1 MKFKRGISLALAL
14 ALIAGIGGPLDIRA
28 AAADTGSSDALAAL
42 GIDSSKAPDGFN
54 ANDPSNPYGRNTIK
68 VTPVYELYTVGLKN
82 DVLPSDKDKT
92 IDLDKRES
100 AEQCDT
106 SVSQSSQ
113 KDNTL
118 QSTLYGN
125 DDNTSTKAQQ
135 FLTAKTNFKEISKGT
150 TTSTGTYAQFP
161 VGSKGNDGYATKGY
175 LTGMTNASTKL
186 KDGTD
191 YAMAD
196 VAAGHFTS
204 SSDAKSSQTVMVY
217 AGDLS
222 AKGGLYLRFGD
233 ATTGEYGKPITLL
246 DTSKEI
252 GNPTLKDNSETVDG
266 ETTEAKLVENFAE
279 NPYQLKN
286 YLQVAT
292 GDWDN
297 DGKDEVAVYVP
308 EVGNSRIEIYDLQTE
323 DYSNPSNWRQA
334 WTYFF
339 REGSVVSNMISLVS
353 GDVNQ
358 DGVDDL
364 ACTWGYYYGPQQNAG
379 SRAVVMFGS
388 TSAHML
394 QSSQEF
400 PLTYEGSNL
409 VRASF
414 AFGDMTGG
422 GKTLILAAQ
431 SDADLKANKQNTR
444 YVGLYAW
451 NGVTFKPSVSQNFD
465 LFSKDKDKNYIYS
478 AMQNHTENGT
488 DVFHSLPL
496 CPANTAII
504 SRPTAGE
511 TNDGGKASDLLYFDS
526 LVISCDEN
534 GLNIKQALDNTD
546 AMPGED
552 YVEYDAS
559 AGSVTTAVDKDN
571 NTAGSGTLF
580 TLTQTMSK
588 DTEHKSDSY
597 TVKGQVPKYERR
609 AYYKSWWH
617 KLFRRKSYYQAF
629 VGYETVDQAVQTPY
643 TTRTPGTT
651 RLSTVN
657 LFDGSQPVKTDVNS
671 SYTLC
676 LANTDDDTSYMT
688 YTGKH
693 YYTYSDPQVLAV
705 LASPPYFSD
714 LLDRDDLSGNYAES
728 STTYSSMKGT
738 ENGTSSSST
747 ISVGAYVSFEQEFS
761 VFGVKIG
768 SVEAE
773 AAFTSGF
780 TYETEHTSS
789 LEQSITYETTSGED
803 RVAFYSIPME
813 IYEYTSYIPDGTGKY
828 TEVTSTVSIP
838 HEASIGLID
847 LSDYENIAEDYSVL
861 PSISGSVLTHTIGD
875 PSSYPSTH
883 KAYANAKAYNGDPAK
898 VDFTAAGGGSGITQE
913 ISFSTSDSKNY
924 TNTTSI
930 ETKAG
935 AGAGGVTAGVVAGS
949 ESSAG
954 KVSVNTAG
962 GSFSGSL
969 QNMPIEAKPYGY
981 GMNWRIFCYNYR
993 SGNQAFPVVT
1003 YAVTEP
1009 QAPSPLPEDF
1019 EQDVAKTT
1027 DDSVTLT
1034 WTYDKI
1040 VSGFQLYRYY
1050 NFPDGSGRKELAFV
1064 PFTDGERHDDGTY
1077 TFSYTDKNL
1086 SPYTEYE
1093 YQIQTRNNN
1102 KAEQQRNSIYSEPLT
1117 CRTKTT
1123 AGYPDISVMI
1133 DGKENQT
1140 VLPIYPDSLAT
1151 ATVKYNG
1158 DNKNPDGGKYNS
1170 VSYQWQKLNNGSWTE
1185 IAGSV
1190 SDTLS
1195 IENAGSADKGTYRCR
1210 LNVLYYDNTSKTAY
1224 SISAYSPEINTVY
1237 SKRTPKCELTVTAE
1251 NVQAGD
1257 TTQFNRTLH
1266 ISAKM
1271 SSASATSTIPTGTLS
1286 FLIRGTDFST
1296 TVAAEIDKTGK
1307 VTKDVIVP
1315 ADGAYTVTP
1324 YYPGSYVFKDMSN
1337 AEGQMV
1343 LVGENATGYQLT
1355 LTNGK
1360 DNNSVTRFTYG
1371 DTVTPSLS
1379 RMSKDTQGLQKV
1391 DNATFKYAVSG
1402 SKDSQPLTEN
1412 KKLDVGTYTLY
1423 AYVNDETKPVAE
1435 TEFTVVQRAVT
1446 LRVVTPK
1453 DGVDQTLVNPSTQ
1466 LSLSADTKNMT
1477 ADEIAALHLGYTAG
1491 NTAGNEVTL
1500 APNIAPSNYTVSP
1513 CKTTETSET
1522 LYNNYEFTFIPGV
1535 YTVNGL
1541 TYILTLKAEDFGEGA
1556 NKHSVGSASIIT
1568 AGLNAGKA
1576 DDGSAISSFT
1586 AGTDVTLTAV
1596 PDAGYAV
1603 DYWTYDGKEIE
1614 DSKEK
1619 SSVTIKTLAKPASVL
1634 VYFKTTNTKLN
1645 ASVQNKQGGTLKCTD
1660 EDGSESLKNFP
1671 AYIASGAKFNFT
1683 ATPNTGWHFKQWI
1696 LTKRGANSYPS
1707 GTPHDNGSNTLSVEV
1722 GVQDIDLA
1730 AVFERDSYTLTLEG
1744 ELTASYQTVD
1754 PNDTSKTLTKP
1765 LKSGESVTGDTKI
1778 TVAPK
1783 AGYAAA
1789 TGETY
1794 QVNGKAV
1801 EAGKLNADGS
1811 YTFPITENTKVSLKT
1826 DRAAFSI
1833 TTPKMAHGTIIA
1845 TVDGEA
1851 VDDLSKIPG
1860 GSKVELQARAD
1871 RGWHFKN
1878 WVVNDTAQDEA
1889 AAKTNGT
1896 YTISELAGDL
1906 SIHAEF
1912 AQSASYTVKATA
1924 AAGNGTVKYTLYDI
1938 YGEEVETKAMPT
1950 DGVTIYKDEEIT
1962 FHAAPK
1968 TGYQVEQWEVNGKKT
1983 AGNSKTNPEGKI
1995 RADKNIT
2002 ATVYFKVTASY
2013 QLTFGN
2019 TDTNGHLTAKIG
2031 DTAVNS
2037 QTKQPNGSEITFT
2050 AAPNTQKM
2058 VEKWTVTQGDIT
2070 ATEND
2075 AAVQVDGVNLVDP
2088 IYIHTLDAN
2097 QTIRVHFTDLVQYNA
2112 AITGTNGTGNF
2123 TYITPIQP
2131 TDTGAVNSTS
2141 AQVRKNGTLKLTLT
2155 PSTNCVGTAEE
2166 IKSELEKA
2174 APNAVVSVTEK
2185 DGSFEAVICN
2195 VTEALAVNTDTLF
2208 HKTYAITAGKAE
2220 NGSVS
2225 ASAARAKAGDKVT
2238 LTAAPASGYQLKTL
2252 TLTPETALDK
2262 TVSASTLTY
2271 TFTMPAN
2278 DVTVTAAFAAK
2289 PSSGGG
2295 AGGGG
2300 AGGGGAGGGA
2310 VAPAPTDSGSS
2321 SITAPDGTK
2330 VPATVEVKN
2339 GTAAV
2344 SADSSKL
2351 TAVSGKD
2358 SLTLDLSAD
2367 STVRTVSLTGDVVA
2381 ALAGAKN
2388 GAALTLPNGTVAL
2401 DRETLT
2407 ALGSAAQA
2415 DGMASI
2421 SIASADKS
2429 SLTGAQRKY
2438 LPKNGTIL
2446 NISAQVQPKNG
2457 TATRVH
2463 ALNGTA
2469 AISVAYTLKSGEN
2482 ADHLVAY
2489 YLAEDGSFEK
2499 LPVIYDAA
2507 TGKATFKTTHFSTF
2521 VITHEYSSDFSDVNL
2536 RKWFYNE
2543 VNTALEN
2550 GWFKGLTATK
2560 FGPDDG
2566 MTRAMLVQ
2574 VLYRMSGS
2582 KAASTAQFTDV
2593 ADGKWYAEA
2602 IAWASENGIVNGFT
2616 DGRFQPDTL
2625 ITRQQLAAILY
2636 RYDTYRGHTPQGS
2649 AALDGYADAASV
2661 ESWAAEA
2668 MSWANGNGLVTG
2680 VTPTTLV
2687 PNGTATRAQVAVILS
2702 RYTDQ

>member
-1210 LNVLYYDNTSKTAY
+1210 LNVLYYDNTSKTEY

-1660 EDGSESLKNFP
+1660 ENGSESLKNFP

-1683 ATPNTGWHFKQWI
+1683 ATPDTGWHFKQWI
-1696 LTKRGANSYPS
+1696 LSKRGANSYPS
-1707 GTPHDNGSNTLSVEV
+1707 GESDPTNGSNTLSVEV

-1754 PNDTSKTLTKP
+1754 PNDTSKTLTKS

-1826 DRAAFSI
+1826 DRAAFAI
-1833 TTPKMAHGTIIA
+1833 TTPKMEHGTIIA

-1851 VDDLSKIPG
+1851 MDDLSKIPG
-1860 GSKVELQARAD
+1860 GSKVELQARAE

-1878 WVVNDTAQDEA
+1878 WVVNNTAQDEA

-1906 SIHAEF
+1906 SISAEF
-1912 AQSASYTVKATA
+1912 AQSDFYTAKATA

-1938 YGEEVETKAMPT
+1938 YGVEVETKAMPAE
-1950 DGVTIYKDEEIT
+1950 GVTIYKDEEIT

-2013 QLTFGN
+2013 QLTFG
-2019 TDTNGHLTAKIG
+2019 TADANGHLTAKID
-2031 DTAVNS
+2031 DTAINS
-2037 QTKQPNGSEITFT
+2037 QTKQPNSSEITFT

-2075 AAVQVDGVNLVDP
+2075 AAIQVDGVNLVDP

-2097 QTIRVHFTDLVQYNA
+2097 QTIRVHFTDLEQYNA

-2123 TYITPIQP
+2123 TYTTPIQP

-2185 DGSFEAVICN
+2185 DSSFEAVIRN
-2195 VTEALAVNTDTLF
+2195 VTEALAVNTDNLF
-2208 HKTYAITAGKAE
+2208 HKTYAITANKAE

-2225 ASAARAKAGDKVT
+2225 ASAARAKAGDTVT

-2278 DVTVTAAFAAK
+2278 DVAVTAAFAVK
-2289 PSSGGG
+2289 PSS
-2295 AGGGG
+2295 
-2300 AGGGGAGGGA
+2300 GGGGAGGGA

-2429 SLTGAQRKY
+2429 SLTDAQRKY

-2457 TATRVH
+2457 TATRIH

-2469 AISVAYTLKSGEN
+2469 SVSVAYSLKNGEN
-2482 ADHLVAY
+2482 AAHLVAY

>member
-68 VTPVYELYTVGLKN
+68 VTPVYELYTVGLTS
-82 DVLPSDKDKT
+82 DVLPSDK

-100 AEQCDT
+100 AEKCDT
-106 SVSQSSQ
+106 SVSNFNQ

-135 FLTAKTNFKEISKGT
+135 FLSAQKQTLTISEGK

-161 VGSKGNDGYATKGY
+161 TGSKGNDGYATKGY
-175 LTGMTNASTKL
+175 LTGMTNAITDL

-222 AKGGLYLRFGD
+222 AKGGLYLRFGN

-252 GNPTLKDNSETVDG
+252 GNPNLTDTSDEG
-266 ETTEAKLVENFAE
+266 STTAKKVENFAE

-465 LFSKDKDKNYIYS
+465 LFSKNDKGEYIYG
-478 AMQNHTENGT
+478 AMAKHNDT
-488 DVFHSLPL
+488 FRSLPL

-511 TNDGGKASDLLYFDS
+511 VDKSTSEDKNKSNDNGKTSDLLYFDS

-534 GLNIKQALDNTD
+534 GLNIKQALDNTA
-546 AMPGED
+546 AMPDED

-617 KLFRRKSYYQAF
+617 KLFRRKSYYQTF

-714 LLDRDDLSGNYAES
+714 LLNRDDLSGNYAES

-813 IYEYTSYIPDGTGKY
+813 IYEYTSYISDGTGKY
-828 TEVTSTVSIP
+828 TKVTSTVSIP

-875 PSSYPSTH
+875 PSSYPS
-883 KAYANAKAYNGDPAK
+883 APSADSKAYNGDPAK

-949 ESSAG
+949 DSSAG

-981 GMNWRIFCYNYR
+981 GMNWKIFCYNYR

-1003 YAVTEP
+1003 YAVTGHS
-1009 QAPSPLPEDF
+1009 APSPLPEDF
-1019 EQDVAKTT
+1019 EQDVAATT

-1102 KAEQQRNSIYSEPLT
+1102 KAEQQRNSIYSELLT

-1123 AGYPDISVMI
+1123 AGYPDISVTI
-1133 DGKENQT
+1133 DGKEKQT

-1210 LNVLYYDNTSKTAY
+1210 LNVLYFDNTAQKEF
-1224 SISAYSPEINTVY
+1224 SISAYSPEITTQY
-1237 SKRTPKCELTVTAE
+1237 SKRTPKCELNVTAK
-1251 NVQAGD
+1251 NVQKHNTD
-1257 TTQFNRTLH
+1257 QFDRTLH

-1379 RMSKDTQGLQKV
+1379 RMSKDTHGLQKV
-1391 DNATFKYAVSG
+1391 DNATFKYAVSD
-1402 SKDSQPLTEN
+1402 SKTQQDLTNPLN
-1412 KKLDVGTYTLY
+1412 IGTYTLY
-1423 AYVNDETKPVAE
+1423 AYVNGETKPVAE

-1466 LSLSADTKNMT
+1466 PSLTADTKNMT
-1477 ADEIAALHLGYTAG
+1477 ADEIKALHLGYTAV
-1491 NTAGNEVTL
+1491 NTAGNTVTL
-1500 APNIAPSNYTVSP
+1500 EPNIAPSNYTVSP
-1513 CKTTETSET
+1513 CKTTATNET

-1535 YTVNGL
+1535 YTVNGT

-1619 SSVTIKTLAKPASVL
+1619 NSVTIKTLAKPASVL

-1707 GTPHDNGSNTLSVEV
+1707 GESNPTNGSNTLSVEV
-1722 GVQDIDLA
+1722 SVQDIDLA

-1754 PNDTSKTLTKP
+1754 PNDTSKTLTKS

-1801 EAGKLNADGS
+1801 EAGKLNAGGS

-1826 DRAAFSI
+1826 DRAAFAI
-1833 TTPKMAHGTIIA
+1833 TTPKMEHGTIIA

-1878 WVVNDTAQDEA
+1878 WVVNNTAQDEA

-1912 AQSASYTVKATA
+1912 AQSASYTAKATA

-2013 QLTFGN
+2013 QLTFG
-2019 TDTNGHLTAKIG
+2019 TADENGSLTAKID

-2050 AAPNTQKM
+2050 TNPNTGKM
-2058 VEKWTVTQGDIT
+2058 VEKWTVTQGTIST
-2070 ATEND
+2070 KEND

-2088 IYIHTLDAN
+2088 IYIHTLDDN
-2097 QTIRVHFTDLVQYNA
+2097 QTIRVHFTDLVQYDA
-2112 AITGTNGTGNF
+2112 KISGTNGTGKF
-2123 TYITPIQP
+2123 TYTTPIQP
-2131 TDTGAVNSTS
+2131 NDTGAVNSAS
-2141 AQVRKNGTLKLTLT
+2141 AQVRKNGTVKLTLT
-2155 PSTNCVGTAEE
+2155 PSANCVGTAEE
-2166 IKSELEKA
+2166 IKSELQKA
-2174 APNAVVSVTEK
+2174 APHAVVSVTEK
-2185 DGSFEAVICN
+2185 DGSFEAVIRN
-2195 VTEALAVNTDTLF
+2195 VTEALAINTDNLF
-2208 HKTYAITAGKAE
+2208 HKTYAITASKAE

-2252 TLTPETALDK
+2252 TLTPDTALDK

-2278 DVTVTAAFAAK
+2278 DVAVTAAFAVK
-2289 PSSGGG
+2289 LSSGSG
-2295 AGGGG
+2295 AG
-2300 AGGGGAGGGA
+2300 GGGGAGGGA
-2310 VAPAPTDSGSS
+2310 VAPTPTDSGSS
-2321 SITAPDGTK
+2321 SIIAPDGTK

-2415 DGMASI
+2415 DGVASI

-2429 SLTGAQRKY
+2429 SLTDAQRKY

-2469 AISVAYTLKSGEN
+2469 SVSVAYSLKSGEN
-2482 ADHLVAY
+2482 AAHLVAY

>member
-14 ALIAGIGGPLDIRA
+14 TLIAGIGGPLDIRA

-68 VTPVYELYTVGLKN
+68 VTPVYELYTVGLTS
-82 DVLPSDKDKT
+82 DVLPSDK
-92 IDLDKRES
+92 IDLGKRES
-100 AEQCDT
+100 AEKCDT
-106 SVSQSSQ
+106 SVSNSNQ

-135 FLTAKTNFKEISKGT
+135 FLTAKTNSKEISKGT

-161 VGSKGNDGYATKGY
+161 TGSKGNDGYATKGY
-175 LTGMTNASTKL
+175 LTGMTNATTDL
-186 KDGTD
+186 KDSTD

-204 SSDAKSSQTVMVY
+204 TKDAKSSQTVMVY

-233 ATTGEYGKPITLL
+233 AESGKYGKPITLL

-252 GNPTLKDNSETVDG
+252 GNPNLTDTSDEG
-266 ETTEAKLVENFAE
+266 STTAKKVENFAE

-400 PLTYEGSNL
+400 SLTYEGSNL

-465 LFSKDKDKNYIYS
+465 LFSKNDKGEYIYG
-478 AMQNHTENGT
+478 AMAKHN
-488 DVFHSLPL
+488 DVFRSLPL

-511 TNDGGKASDLLYFDS
+511 TNDGGKTSDLLYFDS

-546 AMPGED
+546 AMPTNED

-789 LEQSITYETTSGED
+789 LEQSITYETTSDED

-828 TEVTSTVSIP
+828 TKVTSTVSIP

-875 PSSYPSTH
+875 PSSYPSEKYAGS
-883 KAYANAKAYNGDPAK
+883 KAYEGDPAK

-913 ISFSTSDSKNY
+913 ISFSTSDSQNY

-949 ESSAG
+949 DSSAG
-954 KVSVNTAG
+954 KVSVNIAG

-969 QNMPIEAKPYGY
+969 QNMPIEAQPYGY
-981 GMNWRIFCYNYR
+981 GMNWKIFCYNYR

-1123 AGYPDISVMI
+1123 AGYPDISVTI

-1140 VLPIYPDSLAT
+1140 VLPIYPESLAT

-1170 VSYQWQKLNNGSWTE
+1170 VSYQWQKLNNGS
-1185 IAGSV
+1185 
-1190 SDTLS
+1190 
-1195 IENAGSADKGTYRCR
+1195 
-1210 LNVLYYDNTSKTAY
+1210 
-1224 SISAYSPEINTVY
+1224 
-1237 SKRTPKCELTVTAE
+1237 
-1251 NVQAGD
+1251 
-1257 TTQFNRTLH
+1257 
-1266 ISAKM
+1266 
-1271 SSASATSTIPTGTLS
+1271 
-1286 FLIRGTDFST
+1286 
-1296 TVAAEIDKTGK
+1296 
-1307 VTKDVIVP
+1307 
-1315 ADGAYTVTP
+1315 
-1324 YYPGSYVFKDMSN
+1324 
-1337 AEGQMV
+1337 
-1343 LVGENATGYQLT
+1343 
-1355 LTNGK
+1355 
-1360 DNNSVTRFTYG
+1360 
-1371 DTVTPSLS
+1371 
-1379 RMSKDTQGLQKV
+1379 
-1391 DNATFKYAVSG
+1391 
-1402 SKDSQPLTEN
+1402 
-1412 KKLDVGTYTLY
+1412 
-1423 AYVNDETKPVAE
+1423 
-1435 TEFTVVQRAVT
+1435 
-1446 LRVVTPK
+1446 
-1453 DGVDQTLVNPSTQ
+1453 
-1466 LSLSADTKNMT
+1466 
-1477 ADEIAALHLGYTAG
+1477 
-1491 NTAGNEVTL
+1491 
-1500 APNIAPSNYTVSP
+1500 
-1513 CKTTETSET
+1513 
-1522 LYNNYEFTFIPGV
+1522 
-1535 YTVNGL
+1535 
-1541 TYILTLKAEDFGEGA
+1541 
-1556 NKHSVGSASIIT
+1556 
-1568 AGLNAGKA
+1568 
-1576 DDGSAISSFT
+1576 
-1586 AGTDVTLTAV
+1586 
-1596 PDAGYAV
+1596 
-1603 DYWTYDGKEIE
+1603 
-1614 DSKEK
+1614 
-1619 SSVTIKTLAKPASVL
+1619 
-1634 VYFKTTNTKLN
+1634 
-1645 ASVQNKQGGTLKCTD
+1645 
-1660 EDGSESLKNFP
+1660 
-1671 AYIASGAKFNFT
+1671 
-1683 ATPNTGWHFKQWI
+1683 
-1696 LTKRGANSYPS
+1696 
-1707 GTPHDNGSNTLSVEV
+1707 
-1722 GVQDIDLA
+1722 
-1730 AVFERDSYTLTLEG
+1730 
-1744 ELTASYQTVD
+1744 
-1754 PNDTSKTLTKP
+1754 
-1765 LKSGESVTGDTKI
+1765 
-1778 TVAPK
+1778 
-1783 AGYAAA
+1783 
-1789 TGETY
+1789 
-1794 QVNGKAV
+1794 
-1801 EAGKLNADGS
+1801 
-1811 YTFPITENTKVSLKT
+1811 
-1826 DRAAFSI
+1826 
-1833 TTPKMAHGTIIA
+1833 
-1845 TVDGEA
+1845 
-1851 VDDLSKIPG
+1851 
-1860 GSKVELQARAD
+1860 
-1871 RGWHFKN
+1871 
-1878 WVVNDTAQDEA
+1878 
-1889 AAKTNGT
+1889 
-1896 YTISELAGDL
+1896 
-1906 SIHAEF
+1906 
-1912 AQSASYTVKATA
+1912 
-1924 AAGNGTVKYTLYDI
+1924 
-1938 YGEEVETKAMPT
+1938 
-1950 DGVTIYKDEEIT
+1950 
-1962 FHAAPK
+1962 
-1968 TGYQVEQWEVNGKKT
+1968 
-1983 AGNSKTNPEGKI
+1983 
-1995 RADKNIT
+1995 
-2002 ATVYFKVTASY
+2002 
-2013 QLTFGN
+2013 
-2019 TDTNGHLTAKIG
+2019 
-2031 DTAVNS
+2031 
-2037 QTKQPNGSEITFT
+2037 
-2050 AAPNTQKM
+2050 
-2058 VEKWTVTQGDIT
+2058 
-2070 ATEND
+2070 
-2075 AAVQVDGVNLVDP
+2075 
-2088 IYIHTLDAN
+2088 
-2097 QTIRVHFTDLVQYNA
+2097 
-2112 AITGTNGTGNF
+2112 
-2123 TYITPIQP
+2123 
-2131 TDTGAVNSTS
+2131 
-2141 AQVRKNGTLKLTLT
+2141 
-2155 PSTNCVGTAEE
+2155 
-2166 IKSELEKA
+2166 
-2174 APNAVVSVTEK
+2174 
-2185 DGSFEAVICN
+2185 
-2195 VTEALAVNTDTLF
+2195 
-2208 HKTYAITAGKAE
+2208 
-2220 NGSVS
+2220 
-2225 ASAARAKAGDKVT
+2225 
-2238 LTAAPASGYQLKTL
+2238 
-2252 TLTPETALDK
+2252 
-2262 TVSASTLTY
+2262 
-2271 TFTMPAN
+2271 
-2278 DVTVTAAFAAK
+2278 
-2289 PSSGGG
+2289 
-2295 AGGGG
+2295 
-2300 AGGGGAGGGA
+2300 
-2310 VAPAPTDSGSS
+2310 
-2321 SITAPDGTK
+2321 
-2330 VPATVEVKN
+2330 
-2339 GTAAV
+2339 
-2344 SADSSKL
+2344 
-2351 TAVSGKD
+2351 
-2358 SLTLDLSAD
+2358 
-2367 STVRTVSLTGDVVA
+2367 
-2381 ALAGAKN
+2381 
-2388 GAALTLPNGTVAL
+2388 
-2401 DRETLT
+2401 
-2407 ALGSAAQA
+2407 
-2415 DGMASI
+2415 
-2421 SIASADKS
+2421 
-2429 SLTGAQRKY
+2429 
-2438 LPKNGTIL
+2438 
-2446 NISAQVQPKNG
+2446 
-2457 TATRVH
+2457 
-2463 ALNGTA
+2463 
-2469 AISVAYTLKSGEN
+2469 
-2482 ADHLVAY
+2482 
-2489 YLAEDGSFEK
+2489 
-2499 LPVIYDAA
+2499 
-2507 TGKATFKTTHFSTF
+2507 
-2521 VITHEYSSDFSDVNL
+2521 
-2536 RKWFYNE
+2536 
-2543 VNTALEN
+2543 
-2550 GWFKGLTATK
+2550 
-2560 FGPDDG
+2560 
-2566 MTRAMLVQ
+2566 
-2574 VLYRMSGS
+2574 
-2582 KAASTAQFTDV
+2582 
-2593 ADGKWYAEA
+2593 
-2602 IAWASENGIVNGFT
+2602 
-2616 DGRFQPDTL
+2616 
-2625 ITRQQLAAILY
+2625 
-2636 RYDTYRGHTPQGS
+2636 
-2649 AALDGYADAASV
+2649 
-2661 ESWAAEA
+2661 
-2668 MSWANGNGLVTG
+2668 
-2680 VTPTTLV
+2680 
-2687 PNGTATRAQVAVILS
+2687 
-2702 RYTDQ
+2702 

>member
-68 VTPVYELYTVGLKN
+68 VTPVYELYTVGLTS
-82 DVLPSDKDKT
+82 DVLPSDP
-92 IDLDKRES
+92 IGLDKRES
-100 AEQCDT
+100 AEKCDT
-106 SVSQSSQ
+106 SVSNSNQ

-135 FLTAKTNFKEISKGT
+135 FLSAQKQNQIISKGK

-233 ATTGEYGKPITLL
+233 AESGKYGKPITLL

-252 GNPTLKDNSETVDG
+252 GNPNLTDTSDEG
-266 ETTEAKLVENFAE
+266 STTAKKVENFAE

-465 LFSKDKDKNYIYS
+465 LFSKDKDGNYIYS
-478 AMQNHTENGT
+478 AMQNHIENGT

-511 TNDGGKASDLLYFDS
+511 TNDGGKTSDLLYFDS

-534 GLNIKQALDNTD
+534 GLNIKQALDNTA
-546 AMPGED
+546 AMPSED

-559 AGSVTTAVDKDN
+559 AGSVTTAVDANN

-588 DTEHKSDSY
+588 DENKQSDSY
-597 TVKGQVPKYERR
+597 NVTGKVPQYATRY
-609 AYYKSWWH
+609 YYKSWWH
-617 KLFRRKSYYQAF
+617 KLFRKRSSYQAF
-629 VGYETVDQAVQTPY
+629 VGYVDATTSQTTPY

-875 PSSYPSTH
+875 PSSYPS
-883 KAYANAKAYNGDPAK
+883 APSAGSKAYNGDPAK

-1019 EQDVAKTT
+1019 EQDVAATT
-1027 DDSVTLT
+1027 DDSITLT

-1123 AGYPDISVMI
+1123 AGYPDISVTI

-1210 LNVLYYDNTSKTAY
+1210 LNVLYFDNTAQKEF
-1224 SISAYSPEINTVY
+1224 SISAYSPEITTQY
-1237 SKRTPKCELTVTAE
+1237 SKRIPKCELKVTTNTVQE
-1251 NVQAGD
+1251 NN

-1296 TVAAEIDKTGK
+1296 TVAAEIDKTGN

-1343 LVGENATGYQLT
+1343 LVGDATGYQLT

-1379 RMSKDTQGLQKV
+1379 RMTQSSNDLEKIS
-1391 DNATFKYAVSG
+1391 ATFKYAVSG
-1402 SKDSQPLTEN
+1402 SKDSQPLTAN
-1412 KKLDVGTYTLY
+1412 NKLDVGTYTLY
-1423 AYVNDETKPVAE
+1423 AYINGENKPVAE

-1453 DGVDQTLVNPSTQ
+1453 DGVAQDKVNPKDKNQ
-1466 LSLSADTKNMT
+1466 LSLTADTKNMT
-1477 ADEIAALHLGYTAG
+1477 ADEIAALHLGYTAV
-1491 NTAGNEVTL
+1491 NTAGNTVTL
-1500 APNIAPSNYTVSP
+1500 EPNIAPSNYTVSP
-1513 CKTTETSET
+1513 CKTTATSET

-1586 AGTDVTLTAV
+1586 AGTDVTLTAT

-1744 ELTASYQTVD
+1744 ELTASYQTID
-1754 PNDTSKTLTKP
+1754 PNDTSKKLTKS
-1765 LKSGESVTGDTKI
+1765 LKSGESVTGDTEI

-1826 DRAAFSI
+1826 DRAAFAI
-1833 TTPKMAHGTIIA
+1833 TTPEMEHGTIIA

-1878 WVVNDTAQDEA
+1878 WVVNGTAQDEV

-1896 YTISELAGDL
+1896 YTISELADDL
-1906 SIHAEF
+1906 SISAEF
-1912 AQSASYTVKATA
+1912 AESAPYTAKATA

-1938 YGEEVETKAMPT
+1938 YGEEVETQAMPAG
-1950 DGVTIYKDEEIT
+1950 GVTIYKDEEIT

-2013 QLTFGN
+2013 QLTFGTAN
-2019 TDTNGHLTAKIG
+2019 ENGSLTAKIG
-2031 DTAVNS
+2031 DTAVVS

-2058 VEKWTVTQGDIT
+2058 VEKWTVTQGTIST
-2070 ATEND
+2070 KEND

-2088 IYIHTLDAN
+2088 IYIHTLDDN
-2097 QTIRVHFTDLVQYNA
+2097 QTIRVHFTDLVQYDA
-2112 AITGTNGTGNF
+2112 KISGTNGTGKF
-2123 TYITPIQP
+2123 TYTTPIQP
-2131 TDTGAVNSTS
+2131 NDTGAVNSAS
-2141 AQVRKNGTLKLTLT
+2141 AQVRKNGTVKLTLA
-2155 PSTNCVGTAEE
+2155 PSANCVSTAEE
-2166 IKSELEKA
+2166 IKSELQKA

-2185 DGSFEAVICN
+2185 DGSFEAVIRN
-2195 VTEALAVNTDTLF
+2195 VTTALAVNTDNLF

-2252 TLTPETALDK
+2252 TLTPNTALDK

-2278 DVTVTAAFAAK
+2278 DVAVTAAFAVK
-2289 PSSGGG
+2289 PSS
-2295 AGGGG
+2295 
-2300 AGGGGAGGGA
+2300 GGGGAGGGA

-2429 SLTGAQRKY
+2429 SLTDAQRKY

-2457 TATRVH
+2457 TATRIH

-2469 AISVAYTLKSGEN
+2469 SVSVAYSLKNGEN
-2482 ADHLVAY
+2482 AAHLVAY

>member
-68 VTPVYELYTVGLKN
+68 VTPVYELYTVGLTS
-82 DVLPSDKDKT
+82 DVLPSDK

-100 AEQCDT
+100 AEKCDT
-106 SVSQSSQ
+106 SVSQSNQ

-135 FLTAKTNFKEISKGT
+135 FLTAKTNSKEISKGT

-161 VGSKGNDGYATKGY
+161 TGSKGNDGYATKGY
-175 LTGMTNASTKL
+175 LTGMTNATTDL
-186 KDGTD
+186 QDGTD

-233 ATTGEYGKPITLL
+233 AESGEYGKPITLL

-252 GNPTLKDNSETVDG
+252 GNPNLTDTSDEG
-266 ETTEAKLVENFAE
+266 STTAKKVENFAE

-323 DYSNPSNWRQA
+323 DYSNLSNWRQA

-465 LFSKDKDKNYIYS
+465 LFSKNDKGEYIYG
-478 AMQNHTENGT
+478 AMAKHN
-488 DVFHSLPL
+488 DVFRSLPL

-511 TNDGGKASDLLYFDS
+511 KGDDGKTSDLLYFDS

-534 GLNIKQALDNTD
+534 GLNIKQALDNTA
-546 AMPGED
+546 AMPDED

-588 DTEHKSDSY
+588 DEDKQSESY
-597 TVKGQVPKYERR
+597 NVTGKVPQYATRY
-609 AYYKSWWH
+609 YYKSWWH
-617 KLFRRKSYYQAF
+617 KLFRKRSSYQAF
-629 VGYETVDQAVQTPY
+629 VGYVDATTSQTTPY

-813 IYEYTSYIPDGTGKY
+813 IYEYTSYIPDGKGSY
-828 TEVTSTVSIP
+828 TKVTSTVSIP

-875 PSSYPSTH
+875 PSSYPTKEYAGS
-883 KAYANAKAYNGDPAK
+883 KAYEGKPAK

-1019 EQDVAKTT
+1019 EQDVAATT

-1123 AGYPDISVMI
+1123 AGYPDISVTI
-1133 DGKENQT
+1133 DGKEKQT

-1210 LNVLYYDNTSKTAY
+1210 LNVLYWDNTSQTEY
-1224 SISAYSPEINTVY
+1224 SISAYSPEITTQY
-1237 SKRTPKCELTVTAE
+1237 SKRTPKCELNVTAK
-1251 NVQAGD
+1251 NVQKD
-1257 TTQFNRTLH
+1257 NTDQFDRTLH

-1296 TVAAEIDKTGK
+1296 TVAAEINKTGK

-1343 LVGENATGYQLT
+1343 LVGDATGYQLT

-1379 RMSKDTQGLQKV
+1379 RMSKDTHGLQKV
-1391 DNATFKYAVSG
+1391 NNATFKYAVS
-1402 SKDSQPLTEN
+1402 SSETQQDLTNPLN
-1412 KKLDVGTYTLY
+1412 VGTYTLY
-1423 AYVNDETKPVAE
+1423 AYVNGETKPVAE

-1453 DGVDQTLVNPSTQ
+1453 DGVAQDKVDPADSKQ
-1466 LSLSADTKNMT
+1466 LSLSADKDTMT
-1477 ADEIAALHLGYTAG
+1477 ADEIKALHLGYTAI

-1513 CKTTETSET
+1513 CKTDETNET

-1535 YTVNGL
+1535 YTVNGT
-1541 TYILTLKAEDFGEGA
+1541 TYILTLKTEDFGEGA

-1568 AGLNAGKA
+1568 AGLNAGKT

-1586 AGTDVTLTAV
+1586 ADTDVTLTAV

-1634 VYFKTTNTKLN
+1634 VYFKTTDTKLN
-1645 ASVQNKQGGTLKCTD
+1645 ASVQNKQGGTLKCTY
-1660 EDGSESLKNFP
+1660 EDGSGSLKNFP

-1754 PNDTSKTLTKP
+1754 PDDTSKTLTKS

-1826 DRAAFSI
+1826 DRAAFAI
-1833 TTPKMAHGTIIA
+1833 TTPKMEHGTIIA

-1851 VDDLSKIPG
+1851 VNDLSKIPG

-1912 AQSASYTVKATA
+1912 AQSASYTAKATA

-2013 QLTFGN
+2013 QLTFG
-2019 TDTNGHLTAKIG
+2019 TAGENGHLTAKID

-2050 AAPNTQKM
+2050 TNPNTGKM
-2058 VEKWTVTQGDIT
+2058 VEKWTVTQGSIST
-2070 ATEND
+2070 KEND

-2088 IYIHTLDAN
+2088 IYIHTLDDN
-2097 QTIRVHFTDLVQYNA
+2097 QTIRVHFTDLVQYDA
-2112 AITGTNGTGNF
+2112 KISGTNGTGKF
-2123 TYITPIQP
+2123 TYTTPIQP
-2131 TDTGAVNSTS
+2131 NDTGAVNSAS
-2141 AQVRKNGTLKLTLT
+2141 AQVRKNGTVKLTLT
-2155 PSTNCVGTAEE
+2155 PSANCVGTAEE
-2166 IKSELEKA
+2166 IKSELQKA

-2185 DGSFEAVICN
+2185 DGSFEAVIRN
-2195 VTEALAVNTDTLF
+2195 VTEALAINTDNLF

-2262 TVSASTLTY
+2262 TVSASILTY

-2278 DVTVTAAFAAK
+2278 DVAVTAAFAVK
-2289 PSSGGG
+2289 PSSGGS
-2295 AGGGG
+2295 AG
-2300 AGGGGAGGGA
+2300 GGGGAGGGA

-2429 SLTGAQRKY
+2429 SLTDAQRKY

-2446 NISAQVQPKNG
+2446 NISAQVHPKNG
-2457 TATRVH
+2457 TATRIH

-2469 AISVAYTLKSGEN
+2469 SVSVAYSLKSGEN
-2482 ADHLVAY
+2482 AAHLVAY

-2550 GWFKGLTATK
+2550 GWFKGLTATR

-2649 AALDGYADAASV
+2649 TALDGYADAASV

>member
-68 VTPVYELYTVGLKN
+68 VTPVYELYTVGLTS
-82 DVLPSDKDKT
+82 DVLPSDK

-100 AEQCDT
+100 AEKCDT
-106 SVSQSSQ
+106 SVSKSNQ
-113 KDNTL
+113 KDNAL

-135 FLTAKTNFKEISKGT
+135 FLSAQKQNQTISEGK

-161 VGSKGNDGYATKGY
+161 TGSKGNDGYATKGY
-175 LTGMTNASTKL
+175 LTGMTNATTDL
-186 KDGTD
+186 QDGTD

-222 AKGGLYLRFGD
+222 AKGGLYLRFGN

-252 GNPTLKDNSETVDG
+252 GNPNLTDTSDEG
-266 ETTEAKLVENFAE
+266 STTAKKVENFAE

-422 GKTLILAAQ
+422 SKTLILAAQ

-451 NGVTFKPSVSQNFD
+451 NGVTFKQSVSQNFD
-465 LFSKDKDKNYIYS
+465 LFAKNDKGEYIYG
-478 AMQNHTENGT
+478 AMAKHN
-488 DVFHSLPL
+488 DIFRSLPL

-511 TNDGGKASDLLYFDS
+511 VDKSTNKSNDNGKTSDLLYFDS

-534 GLNIKQALDNTD
+534 GLNIKQALDNTP
-546 AMPGED
+546 AMPDED

-588 DTEHKSDSY
+588 DENKQSDKY
-597 TVKGQVPKYERR
+597 TVDGKVPHYELRY
-609 AYYKSWWH
+609 YYKNWLH
-617 KLFRRKSYYQAF
+617 KLFKIRSSYWAF
-629 VGYETVDQAVQTPY
+629 TGTYDTVNKETNSTY
-643 TTRTPGTT
+643 NKRTPGTT

-828 TEVTSTVSIP
+828 TKVTSTVSIP

-913 ISFSTSDSKNY
+913 ISFSTSDSQNY

-949 ESSAG
+949 EHSAG

-981 GMNWRIFCYNYR
+981 GMNWKIFCYNYR

-1086 SPYTEYE
+1086 SPYTKYE

-1123 AGYPDISVMI
+1123 AGYPDISVNI
-1133 DGKENQT
+1133 GGRENQT
-1140 VLPIYPDSLAT
+1140 ELPIYPDSLAT

-1170 VSYQWQKLNNGSWTE
+1170 VSYQWQKLNGDSWTN

-1210 LNVLYYDNTSKTAY
+1210 LNVLYFDNTSKTEY
-1224 SISAYSPEINTVY
+1224 SISAYSPEITTTY

-1251 NVQAGD
+1251 NVQKDNTA
-1257 TTQFNRTLH
+1257 QFDRTLH
-1266 ISAKM
+1266 INATM
-1271 SSASATSTIPTGTLS
+1271 RSASATSTIPTGTLS

-1296 TVAAEIDKTGK
+1296 TVAAEIGANG
-1307 VTKDVIVP
+1307 VATKDVIVP

-1337 AEGQMV
+1337 AEGKMV

-1371 DTVTPSLS
+1371 DTVAPSLS
-1379 RMSKDTQGLQKV
+1379 RMSKNTQGLQKV
-1391 DNATFKYAVSG
+1391 NNATFKYAVSG
-1402 SKDSQPLTEN
+1402 SKDLQPLTEN

-1423 AYVNDETKPVAE
+1423 AYVNGETNPVAE

-1453 DGVDQTLVNPSTQ
+1453 DGVAQDQVNPADPNQ
-1466 LSLSADTKNMT
+1466 LSLTADTKNMT
-1477 ADEIAALHLGYTAG
+1477 ADEIDALHLGYTAI

-1513 CKTTETSET
+1513 CKTTATNET

-1556 NKHSVGSASIIT
+1556 NRHSVGSASIIT

-1586 AGTDVTLTAV
+1586 ANTDVTLTAV

-1614 DSKEK
+1614 GSKEE

-1660 EDGSESLKNFP
+1660 ENGSESLKNFP

-1683 ATPNTGWHFKQWI
+1683 ATPDTGWHFKQWI
-1696 LTKRGANSYPS
+1696 LSKRGANSYPS
-1707 GTPHDNGSNTLSVEV
+1707 GESDPTNGSNTLSVEV

-1754 PNDTSKTLTKP
+1754 PNDTSKTLTKS

-1826 DRAAFSI
+1826 DRAAFAI
-1833 TTPKMAHGTIIA
+1833 TTPKMEHGTIIA

-1851 VDDLSKIPG
+1851 MDDLSKIPG
-1860 GSKVELQARAD
+1860 GSKVELQARAE

-1878 WVVNDTAQDEA
+1878 WVVNNTAQDEA

-1906 SIHAEF
+1906 SISAEF
-1912 AQSASYTVKATA
+1912 AQSDFYTAKATA

-1938 YGEEVETKAMPT
+1938 YGVEVETKAMPAE
-1950 DGVTIYKDEEIT
+1950 GVTIYKDEEIT

-2013 QLTFGN
+2013 QLTFGT

-2050 AAPNTQKM
+2050 AAPNTNKM

-2070 ATEND
+2070 AAEND

-2088 IYIHTLDAN
+2088 IYIHVLDAN

-2141 AQVRKNGTLKLTLT
+2141 AQVRKNGTVKLTLT

-2166 IKSELEKA
+2166 IKSELQKA

-2185 DGSFEAVICN
+2185 DGSFEAVIRN
-2195 VTEALAVNTDTLF
+2195 VTEALAVNTDNLF
-2208 HKTYAITAGKAE
+2208 HKTYAITANKAE

-2225 ASAARAKAGDKVT
+2225 ASAARAKAGDTVT

-2278 DVTVTAAFAAK
+2278 DVAVTAAFAVK
-2289 PSSGGG
+2289 PSS
-2295 AGGGG
+2295 
-2300 AGGGGAGGGA
+2300 GGGGAGGGA
-2310 VAPAPTDSGSS
+2310 VAPAPRL
-2321 SITAPDGTK
+2321 
-2330 VPATVEVKN
+2330 V
-2339 GTAAV
+2339 
-2344 SADSSKL
+2344 L
-2351 TAVSGKD
+2351 HY
-2358 SLTLDLSAD
+2358 
-2367 STVRTVSLTGDVVA
+2367 R
-2381 ALAGAKN
+2381 AG
-2388 GAALTLPNGTVAL
+2388 
-2401 DRETLT
+2401 R
-2407 ALGSAAQA
+2407 
-2415 DGMASI
+2415 
-2421 SIASADKS
+2421 
-2429 SLTGAQRKY
+2429 
-2438 LPKNGTIL
+2438 
-2446 NISAQVQPKNG
+2446 
-2457 TATRVH
+2457 H
-2463 ALNGTA
+2463 
-2469 AISVAYTLKSGEN
+2469 
-2482 ADHLVAY
+2482 
-2489 YLAEDGSFEK
+2489 
-2499 LPVIYDAA
+2499 
-2507 TGKATFKTTHFSTF
+2507 
-2521 VITHEYSSDFSDVNL
+2521 
-2536 RKWFYNE
+2536 
-2543 VNTALEN
+2543 
-2550 GWFKGLTATK
+2550 
-2560 FGPDDG
+2560 
-2566 MTRAMLVQ
+2566 
-2574 VLYRMSGS
+2574 
-2582 KAASTAQFTDV
+2582 
-2593 ADGKWYAEA
+2593 
-2602 IAWASENGIVNGFT
+2602 
-2616 DGRFQPDTL
+2616 
-2625 ITRQQLAAILY
+2625 
-2636 RYDTYRGHTPQGS
+2636 QGS
-2649 AALDGYADAASV
+2649 R
-2661 ESWAAEA
+2661 
-2668 MSWANGNGLVTG
+2668 NG
-2680 VTPTTLV
+2680 
-2687 PNGTATRAQVAVILS
+2687 
-2702 RYTDQ
+2702 